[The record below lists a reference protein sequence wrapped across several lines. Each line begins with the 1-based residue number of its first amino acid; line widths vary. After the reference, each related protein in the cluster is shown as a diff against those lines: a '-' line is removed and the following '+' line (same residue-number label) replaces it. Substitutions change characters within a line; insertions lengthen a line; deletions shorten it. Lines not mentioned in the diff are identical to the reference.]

1 MAIDKTLQTKR
12 SARGAS
18 MDSLSVPDTTR
29 MKDLDRPASY
39 RAGTGINAA
48 ADEIFNSSSHIGRT
62 TQFGAADM
70 NYKGSEK
77 MAKERK
83 DAEEDDPLKDMR
95 FSPEVNRKAP
105 DVMHQGVKVGSAYV
119 ERRKVVIWMVVS
131 FLLLAC
137 ALIFLPPLMN
147 SSDETTSVDHDRN
160 VFEDMGMNEFKA
172 YAVANYSVYSTD
184 AFSSEKNESYRV
196 IRLNAH
202 LQNSSPFEVTIPQYK
217 AVHVP
222 GKYKNKVC
230 YVTSAK
236 TEDGK
241 IVGDTIPGFSGED
254 VTIEIMVNVVGMTDE
269 DLDECITGMILSTV
283 DAKKQMVGNIK
294 TPCIPGFLFVSNTVK
309 VTLEDD
315 KAPNAIEKHK

>member
-83 DAEEDDPLKDMR
+83 DAEEDDPL
-95 FSPEVNRKAP
+95 N
-105 DVMHQGVKVGSAYV
+105 QGVKVGSAYV

-160 VFEDMGMNEFKA
+160 VFAEMGMNEFKA
-172 YAVANYSVYSTD
+172 YAVANYSVYSTE